1 MERKTGWNDYTER
14 LDLYHSTK
22 KSRKKSNSGPE
33 LERAPYGKL
42 QLERGTS

>member
-22 KSRKKSNSGPE
+22 NPGKKVIVVRNSSEHPME
-33 LERAPYGKL
+33 NC
-42 QLERGTS
+42 S